1 MQKHVSQADWTFL
14 ENVIRLGLKS
24 NLTSRDEIEKKLR
37 SLRKKIEIAK
47 KEGDLEGLAGFIISK
62 NLEKYIP
69 KKNIRSDFRPITF
82 EKNICL

>member
-1 MQKHVSQADWTFL
+1 MQKHVLQADWTFL

-47 KEGDLEGLAGFIISK
+47 KEGDLEGLAGIIISK
-62 NLEKYIP
+62 NGHFLYNFSALDAVTSEV
-69 KKNIRSDFRPITF
+69 
-82 EKNICL
+82 